1 MSGQSRGFTLI
12 ELMIVVVVIGILA
25 AIAIPNFSEMHKRA
39 LESSTKM
46 NMHTLQMSV
55 EDYGV
60 QNDGSYPDAIDATH
74 VTNSLPGNFANPYT
88 GVSGSGAAWEDR
100 AVYAAGPSPIP
111 GIASY
116 ADSLTTTYNVKG
128 YGTSAALALTLNT
141 GQP

>member
-1 MSGQSRGFTLI
+1 MRFRSMALGLRVGVSCRSASILCLPNAGVRSGDLGYERSGSMSGQSRGFTLI

-60 QNDGSYPDAIDATH
+60 QNDGSYPDA
-74 VTNSLPGNFANPYT
+74 
-88 GVSGSGAAWEDR
+88 
-100 AVYAAGPSPIP
+100 
-111 GIASY
+111 
-116 ADSLTTTYNVKG
+116 
-128 YGTSAALALTLNT
+128 
-141 GQP
+141 